1 MTEDKLQAIK
11 AQLAALPPA
20 AWTPVAVW
28 SDDGTINAV
37 GPQRTNEDDAVRDA
51 YFIAYAPANMAA
63 LLAHVDELQAK
74 YTALLEQLEAEAVI
88 QGAHRDTIDALNAN
102 LAAVPVD
109 AIRESVNGPD
119 VSCDCK
125 NAVNA
130 WLETQVQP

>member
-74 YTALLEQLEAEAVI
+74 
-88 QGAHRDTIDALNAN
+88 
-102 LAAVPVD
+102 LAAVPVGPIRRWYENSNPQLMEYEFIADVETD
-109 AIRESVNGPD
+109 AEFIE
-119 VSCDCK
+119 
-125 NAVNA
+125 A
-130 WLETQVQP
+130 WLETQVTP

>member
-1 MTEDKLQAIK
+1 MTEEKLQAIK

-20 AWTPVAVW
+20 TWTPVAVW

-74 YTALLEQLEAEAVI
+74 LANAQKCILAEFYNEVCAEAERTIEQTGMVS
-88 QGAHRDTIDALNAN
+88 GAHWTAMKRVYARKTMQADEEVT
-102 LAAVPVD
+102 P
-109 AIRESVNGPD
+109 
-119 VSCDCK
+119 
-125 NAVNA
+125 
-130 WLETQVQP
+130 